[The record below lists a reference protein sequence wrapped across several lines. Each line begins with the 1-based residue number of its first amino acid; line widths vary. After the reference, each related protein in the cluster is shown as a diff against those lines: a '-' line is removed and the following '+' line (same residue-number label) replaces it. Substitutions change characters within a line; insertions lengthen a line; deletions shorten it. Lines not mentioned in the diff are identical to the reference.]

1 MAQVFSPS
9 ANTISKFSLILLV
22 FLAAGGLCA
31 LDVIHKS
38 PYVRYTGVARSQPV
52 PFSHKHHTN
61 MGIDCRY
68 CHNTVEDSSFANIP
82 PTHVCMNCHK
92 EIFSNADLLE
102 PVRSSYENGEPLE
115 WVRVTDLPDHVY
127 FNHSIHIN
135 KGIGCETCHGP
146 VNEMPLMRREEPLFM
161 RWCLDCHREPEKFIR
176 PRDKVF
182 EFGYEPEEDQLELG
196 KRLVA
201 EHNVPTDLSLT
212 DCWICHR

>member
-9 ANTISKFSLILLV
+9 ANTAARVSLIALV

-38 PYVRYTGVARSQPV
+38 PYVRYTDVPRTQPI
-52 PFSHKHHTN
+52 PFSHKHHAN

-68 CHNTVEDSSFANIP
+68 CHTSVEDSSFANIP

-92 EIFSNADLLE
+92 EIWNDTPMLQELRDSFE
-102 PVRSSYENGEPLE
+102 TGERLE
-115 WVRVTDLPDHVY
+115 WVRVNDLPDHVY
-127 FNHSIHIN
+127 FDHSIHVN

-146 VNEMPLMRREEPLFM
+146 VNEMPLMRRHEPLFM
-161 RWCLDCHREPEKFIR
+161 AWCLDCHKNPEEFIR

-182 EFGYEPEEDQLELG
+182 EMGYEPEEDQLELG
-196 KRLVA
+196 ERLVA
-201 EHNVPTDLSLT
+201 EHGVATDGSLT